1 MIKALLSAFSF
12 IKNDKNCH
20 ITAQI
25 FILYRVI
32 IRSLFLYISIGHQM
46 KAGIIGAMEPEIAI
60 LKGKLDS
67 ITTSEFGGYTFYQGQ
82 LDGCEVV
89 ICQSGIGK
97 VAAALATALMIDKFS
112 PDYVVNTGSAGG
124 FDPELKVGD
133 VVISSEVRYHDVNL
147 TAFGYEIGQLPANP
161 AAYIPH
167 PTLVEA
173 AEQSISSLNDIQAQA
188 IQTKVGLITT
198 GDTFM
203 TAEEDVKRARTNFP
217 TMAAVEM
224 EGAAI
229 AHTCHQFAVP
239 FVVIRSLSDIAGKE
253 SPTSF
258 DEYLETASVN
268 SSQLVLNMVKNLA
281 SKTLA

>member
-1 MIKALLSAFSF
+1 
-12 IKNDKNCH
+12 
-20 ITAQI
+20 
-25 FILYRVI
+25 
-32 IRSLFLYISIGHQM
+32 M
-46 KAGIIGAMEPEIAI
+46 KAGIIGAMEPEVAI
-60 LKGKLDS
+60 LKGKLDNIS
-67 ITTSEFGGYTFYQGQ
+67 TSEFGGYTFYQGQ

-124 FDPELKVGD
+124 FDPALKVGD

-203 TAEEDVKRARTNFP
+203 TAEEDVNRARTNFP

-229 AHTCHQFAVP
+229 AHTCHQFSVP